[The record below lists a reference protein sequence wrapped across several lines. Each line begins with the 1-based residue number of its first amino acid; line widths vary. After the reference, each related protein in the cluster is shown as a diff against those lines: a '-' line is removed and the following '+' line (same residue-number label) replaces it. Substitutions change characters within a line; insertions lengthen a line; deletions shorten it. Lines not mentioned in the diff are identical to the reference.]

1 MPEIIVVANQK
12 GGVGKTTTSINL
24 AAALQRINYKTLLVD
39 LDSQGNATSAS
50 GLNRS
55 TEKASVYDVLMGLK
69 NIEDCFVTSQ
79 HDGFTL
85 LPSNSDLMAAEIELL
100 NTNNR
105 ESVLKEKINSISRE
119 FDYILI
125 DSPPS
130 MNILTLNALTAAN
143 EIIIPVQCEYYA
155 LEGMSGLLESIYKIK
170 ETINPSLQ
178 IKGVLRTMFDSRNS
192 LSVEVSAQLK
202 KYFGDKLFWTFI
214 PRNVRLAEAPSHGMS
229 AVSYDPECLGSKAY
243 LSLAKEVTKK
253 TMES

>member
-1 MPEIIVVANQK
+1 MPEILVVANQK

-130 MNILTLNALTAAN
+130 MNILTLNALAAAN

-170 ETINPSLQ
+170 ETINPNLQ

>member
-55 TEKASVYDVLMGLK
+55 TEKTSVYDVLMGLK

-130 MNILTLNALTAAN
+130 MNILTLNALAAAN

-170 ETINPSLQ
+170 ETINPNLQ

-229 AVSYDPECLGSKAY
+229 AVSYDPECRGSKAY

>member
-130 MNILTLNALTAAN
+130 MNILTLNALAAAN

-170 ETINPSLQ
+170 ETINPNLQ

-214 PRNVRLAEAPSHGMS
+214 PRNVRLAEAPSHSMS

>member
-130 MNILTLNALTAAN
+130 MNILTLNALAAAN

-170 ETINPSLQ
+170 ETINPNLQ

-192 LSVEVSAQLK
+192 LSVEVPAQLK

>member
-130 MNILTLNALTAAN
+130 MNILTLNALAAAN

-170 ETINPSLQ
+170 ETINPNLQ

-202 KYFGDKLFWTFI
+202 KYFGEKLFWTFI

>member
-24 AAALQRINYKTLLVD
+24 AAALERINYKTLLVD

-55 TEKASVYDVLMGLK
+55 TEKSSVYDVLMGLK
-69 NIEDCFVTSQ
+69 NIEDCFVTSE

-85 LPSNSDLMAAEIELL
+85 LPSNSDLMAAEIEML
-100 NTNNR
+100 NVHNR

-130 MNILTLNALTAAN
+130 MNILTLNALAAAN

>member
-69 NIEDCFVTSQ
+69 NIEDCFVTSE

-85 LPSNSDLMAAEIELL
+85 LPSNSDLMAAEIEML
-100 NTNNR
+100 NVHNR

-119 FDYILI
+119 FDYVLI

>member
-69 NIEDCFVTSQ
+69 NIEDCFVTSE

-85 LPSNSDLMAAEIELL
+85 LPSNSDLMAAEIEML
-100 NTNNR
+100 NVHNR

-119 FDYILI
+119 FDYVLI

-130 MNILTLNALTAAN
+130 MNILTLNALAAAN

>member
-1 MPEIIVVANQK
+1 
-12 GGVGKTTTSINL
+12 
-24 AAALQRINYKTLLVD
+24 
-39 LDSQGNATSAS
+39 
-50 GLNRS
+50 
-55 TEKASVYDVLMGLK
+55 MGLK

-79 HDGFTL
+79 HDGFTM

-130 MNILTLNALTAAN
+130 MNILTLNALAAAN

-170 ETINPSLQ
+170 ETINPDLQ

>member
-130 MNILTLNALTAAN
+130 MNILTLNALAAAN

-170 ETINPSLQ
+170 ETINPDLQ

>member
-24 AAALQRINYKTLLVD
+24 AAALQKINYKTLLVD
-39 LDSQGNATSAS
+39 LDSQANATSAS

-55 TEKASVYDVLMGLK
+55 TEKTSVYDVLMGLK

-130 MNILTLNALTAAN
+130 MNILTLNALAAAN

>member
-55 TEKASVYDVLMGLK
+55 TEKTSVYDVLMGLK

-105 ESVLKEKINSISRE
+105 ESVLKEKINSISRD

-130 MNILTLNALTAAN
+130 MNILTLNALAAAN

-170 ETINPSLQ
+170 ETINPNLQ

>member
-50 GLNRS
+50 GLNRR

-130 MNILTLNALTAAN
+130 MNILTLNALAAAN

-170 ETINPSLQ
+170 ETINPNLQ

>member
-50 GLNRS
+50 GLNKS

-130 MNILTLNALTAAN
+130 MNILTLNALAAAN

-170 ETINPSLQ
+170 ETINPNLQ

>member
-55 TEKASVYDVLMGLK
+55 TEKASVYDVLMGRK

-130 MNILTLNALTAAN
+130 MNILTLNALAAAN
-143 EIIIPVQCEYYA
+143 DIIIPVQCEYYA

-170 ETINPSLQ
+170 ETINPDLQ

>member
-50 GLNRS
+50 GLNKS

-130 MNILTLNALTAAN
+130 MNILTLNALAAAN

-170 ETINPSLQ
+170 ETINPNLQ

-202 KYFGDKLFWTFI
+202 KYFGEKLFWTFI

>member
-24 AAALQRINYKTLLVD
+24 AAALQRTNYKTLLVD

-55 TEKASVYDVLMGLK
+55 TEKTSVYDVLMGLK

-130 MNILTLNALTAAN
+130 MNILTLNALAAAN

-170 ETINPSLQ
+170 ETINPNLQ

-202 KYFGDKLFWTFI
+202 KYFGEKLFWTFI

>member
-55 TEKASVYDVLMGLK
+55 TEKTSVYDVLMGLK

-130 MNILTLNALTAAN
+130 MNILTLNALAAAN

-170 ETINPSLQ
+170 ETINPRLQ

-202 KYFGDKLFWTFI
+202 KYFGEKLFWTFI

>member
-55 TEKASVYDVLMGLK
+55 TEKTSVYDVLMGLK

-130 MNILTLNALTAAN
+130 MNILILNALAAAN

-170 ETINPSLQ
+170 ETINPNLQ

>member
-24 AAALQRINYKTLLVD
+24 AAALQRTNYKTLLVD

-69 NIEDCFVTSQ
+69 NIEDCFVTSE

-85 LPSNSDLMAAEIELL
+85 LPSNSDLMAAEIEML
-100 NTNNR
+100 NVHNR

-130 MNILTLNALTAAN
+130 MNILTLNALAAAN

-170 ETINPSLQ
+170 ETINPNLQ

>member
-24 AAALQRINYKTLLVD
+24 AAALERINYKTLLVD

-130 MNILTLNALTAAN
+130 MNILTLNALAAAN

-170 ETINPSLQ
+170 ETINPNLQ

-202 KYFGDKLFWTFI
+202 KYYGEKLFWTYI

>member
-105 ESVLKEKINSISRE
+105 ESVLKEKINSISGR

-130 MNILTLNALTAAN
+130 MNILTLNALAAAN

-170 ETINPSLQ
+170 ETINPNLQ

-253 TMES
+253 TVES

>member
-24 AAALQRINYKTLLVD
+24 AAALERINYKTLLVD

-130 MNILTLNALTAAN
+130 MNILTLNALAAAN

-170 ETINPSLQ
+170 ETINPDLQ

>member
-85 LPSNSDLMAAEIELL
+85 LPSNSDLMAAEIEML
-100 NTNNR
+100 NIQNR
-105 ESVLKEKINSISRE
+105 ESVLKEKISSISRE

-130 MNILTLNALTAAN
+130 MNILTLNALAAAN

-170 ETINPSLQ
+170 ETINPNLQ

>member
-69 NIEDCFVTSQ
+69 NIEDCFVTSE

-85 LPSNSDLMAAEIELL
+85 LPSNSDLMAAEIEML
-100 NTNNR
+100 NLHNR

-130 MNILTLNALTAAN
+130 MNILTLNALAAAN

-170 ETINPSLQ
+170 ETINPNLQ